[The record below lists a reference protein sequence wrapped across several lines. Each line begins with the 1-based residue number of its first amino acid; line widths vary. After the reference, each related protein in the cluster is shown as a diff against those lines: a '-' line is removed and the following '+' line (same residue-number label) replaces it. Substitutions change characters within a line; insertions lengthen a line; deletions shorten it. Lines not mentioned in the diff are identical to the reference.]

1 MNKLISK
8 ILLTLVVASMFILLA
23 IPSKVAFAQ
32 TPTSA
37 PETTAPSVTTAK
49 AQISGSGITGTLNLK
64 QVREG
69 YVLVDATLKG
79 DPKILTAGLHGFHI
93 HETGSCQES
102 GETAF
107 SSAKGHF
114 DPGPFSSSTPVEK
127 NHPYHMGDLQNIEV
141 DESGLGK
148 IKTVTSRFTLSESP
162 LSVFDNDGS
171 AIIVHKL
178 KDQIKAGGTA
188 AEAGGARLACGVIVP
203 QSQSGG

>member
-8 ILLTLVVASMFILLA
+8 ILLTLVAVSMFILLA

-37 PETTAPSVTTAK
+37 PETAAPSVTTAK
-49 AQISGSGITGTLNLK
+49 AQISGSGITGTLSLK
-64 QVREG
+64 QAREG
-69 YVLVDATLKG
+69 YVLVDASIKG
-79 DPKILTAGLHGFHI
+79 DPKILTPGFHGFHI

-102 GETAF
+102 GKTAF

-141 DESGLGK
+141 DESGMGR
-148 IKTVTSRFTLSESP
+148 IKTVSSRFTLSKSP
-162 LSVFDNDGS
+162 LSVFDSDGS
-171 AIIVHKL
+171 AIIIHKL
-178 KDQIKAGGTA
+178 SDQVKAEGTA
-188 AEAGGARLACGVIVP
+188 AEAGGARLACGIIMP
-203 QSQSGG
+203 